1 MRTDRNV
8 AALSLALLLGACG
21 KTPEPS
27 VTISDDLKKDLAVAT
42 VGDMTPGGATQGY
55 QRMRFV
61 SAIEQSKTATP
72 AKRATASNRR
82 IKPAVSHRGPVDA
95 GEDHHRDQHHD
106 RQPAPVSAGNSP
118 EPEMGTRG
126 GHGGGGWGG
135 LIGGIIGSV
144 VIRGGHGGVDKCD
157 PRTDG
162 RARPPI
168 SDRPDFSMPLPIGRP
183 TFPGPRH

>member
-1 MRTDRNV
+1 
-8 AALSLALLLGACG
+8 
-21 KTPEPS
+21 
-27 VTISDDLKKDLAVAT
+27 
-42 VGDMTPGGATQGY
+42 
-55 QRMRFV
+55 
-61 SAIEQSKTATP
+61 
-72 AKRATASNRR
+72 
-82 IKPAVSHRGPVDA
+82 
-95 GEDHHRDQHHD
+95 
-106 RQPAPVSAGNSP
+106 
-118 EPEMGTRG
+118 MGTRG